1 MRTIKLLDCTLRDGG
16 YLNDWK
22 FGHNNIVNIF
32 ERLVS
37 SGVDIIEVG
46 FIDERREYDFNRT
59 IFPDTHSINL
69 GFSDMKKKETMLVG
83 MIDYGTCSIE
93 QIQPCEESILDGIRV
108 IFKKHLRKEALDFCT
123 QLKEKGYKV
132 FAQLVSITSYNDEEL
147 MDLIR
152 LSNKV
157 QPYAVSMV
165 DTYGLMHQENLL
177 HYFHLLNAHLSSS
190 ISIGY
195 HSHNNFQMAY
205 ANCIEFLAQQ
215 TERNILLDGTI
226 YGMGKSAGN
235 APIELLA
242 MHMNQHY
249 EKQYDI
255 AQILEAIDSSVM
267 EFYRQK
273 QWGYNM
279 FYYIAASN
287 DCHPNY
293 VSYLMNKRTL
303 SVKEI
308 DAILKELIPDKRL
321 LYDEQYIEKCYLD
334 YQRNEINDEKMYQ
347 ELSDIFRNRKILL
360 LGPGCNIVKQ
370 RDRINDWLKDQD
382 ALKIAVNFM
391 PEEYPPDYLFLTNSK
406 RYLMLS
412 TCLTRSDVAIIST
425 SNVTNRHGEFKY
437 ILNYSSLIDKEASI
451 VDNPL
456 LMIMNAFKRMGVN
469 DVYLAGF
476 DGYVNAIGSNYVEQ
490 NMEYDFTSDQVEE
503 LNLYVSKKLHAYRK
517 DICMTFLTD
526 TVYDIP
532 Y

>member
-1 MRTIKLLDCTLRDGG
+1 M
-16 YLNDWK
+16 
-22 FGHNNIVNIF
+22 
-32 ERLVS
+32 
-37 SGVDIIEVG
+37 
-46 FIDERREYDFNRT
+46 
-59 IFPDTHSINL
+59 
-69 GFSDMKKKETMLVG
+69 
-83 MIDYGTCSIE
+83 
-93 QIQPCEESILDGIRV
+93 
-108 IFKKHLRKEALDFCT
+108 
-123 QLKEKGYKV
+123 
-132 FAQLVSITSYNDEEL
+132 
-147 MDLIR
+147 
-152 LSNKV
+152 
-157 QPYAVSMV
+157 
-165 DTYGLMHQENLL
+165 
-177 HYFHLLNAHLSSS
+177 
-190 ISIGY
+190 
-195 HSHNNFQMAY
+195 
-205 ANCIEFLAQQ
+205 
-215 TERNILLDGTI
+215 
-226 YGMGKSAGN
+226 
-235 APIELLA
+235 
-242 MHMNQHY
+242 
-249 EKQYDI
+249 
-255 AQILEAIDSSVM
+255 
-267 EFYRQK
+267 
-273 QWGYNM
+273 
-279 FYYIAASN
+279 
-287 DCHPNY
+287 
-293 VSYLMNKRTL
+293 
-303 SVKEI
+303 
-308 DAILKELIPDKRL
+308 
-321 LYDEQYIEKCYLD
+321 
-334 YQRNEINDEKMYQ
+334 
-347 ELSDIFRNRKILL
+347 